1 MEKINKSRFSDE
13 ELDNFLEKQNRDSG
27 MDEMHYSQG
36 PIFCFASNDLI
47 VVLMAEDNYSSFR
60 NHGGTEMKTGVYL
73 FDENLQEI
81 GKTWLKAWRDRNNA
95 DRDDYSFRL
104 YEVIS
109 VKEKRNEVLVNC
121 VAGGNSTR
129 KVVVKI
135 ESFKRTKKRSWLSKL
150 LNTPIGL
157 LFTKQ
162 SQKKENE

>member
-1 MEKINKSRFSDE
+1 MEKINKTRFSDE
-13 ELDNFLEKQNRDSG
+13 ELDTFLEKQNKSFG
-27 MDEMHYSQG
+27 MDEMYYSQG
-36 PIFCFASNDLI
+36 PIFCLASNDLI

-60 NHGGTEMKTGVYL
+60 NSGGTEMKTGVYL

-104 YEVIS
+104 YEAIS
-109 VKEKRNEVLVNC
+109 VKEKGDEVLVDC
-121 VAGGNSTR
+121 VAGGNSR
-129 KVVVKI
+129 RSVVVKI
-135 ESFKRTKKRSWLSKL
+135 DSSKRTKKRSWLSKL
-150 LNTPIGL
+150 LNTLIGL